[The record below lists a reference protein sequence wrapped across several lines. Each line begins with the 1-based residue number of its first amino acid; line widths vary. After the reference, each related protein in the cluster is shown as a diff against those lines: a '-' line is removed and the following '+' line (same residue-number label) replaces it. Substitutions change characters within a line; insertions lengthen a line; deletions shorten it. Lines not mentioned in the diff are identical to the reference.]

1 MSDVTLNAATLV
13 AAIASLS
20 GAIAYLF
27 RLIHAGHAEEVRRIV
42 AANTDEITRIIA
54 AKDEHLKREREV
66 SDYYR
71 MIVFE
76 VLRKAEGA
84 VSIAD
89 RATSLVSRRVETP

>member
-1 MSDVTLNAATLV
+1 MSDVTLNAATLM

-27 RLIHAGHAEEVRRIV
+27 RLIHAGHQEEIKRIV
-42 AANTDEITRIIA
+42 ASCDEEIARIVL
-54 AKDEHLKREREV
+54 AKDEHLKREREA

-71 MIVFE
+71 TIVFE

-84 VSIAD
+84 VQIAD
-89 RATSLVSRRVETP
+89 RATSIAARRNDVP

>member
-1 MSDVTLNAATLV
+1 MSDVTLNAATLL

-27 RLIHAGHAEEVRRIV
+27 KLIHAGHQEEVRRIV
-42 AANTDEITRIIA
+42 AANTDEVTRIVN
-54 AKDEHLKREREV
+54 AKDEHLKREREA

-89 RATSLVSRRVETP
+89 RATKLAAERREP